1 MSNRAGKA
9 ATTCQCGN
17 MLARDSDFC
26 RKCGLSR
33 RDMNDP
39 ARSFSRRMETDGHGN
54 TTVTEYDGD
63 DNLVKTAYYDRD
75 EKEIKYKQGDQ
86 AKHHSSYTKI
96 VTQTD
101 QNGVT
106 TVTEYNADGD
116 VIHQDVGRNQRDEA
130 SPKSRGGKTKTTS
143 TKTTRE
149 TTRSVNGTTVV
160 TAQSSDESSPLSSQ
174 QSGRRGSKDK
184 KSNKTLSKGRRC
196 SDTGEKPFQWVPPL
210 VALQRRREVF
220 RQQCKDEWEKQ
231 GGDGTVTRISTHT
244 SSSKTHRGSAA
255 ESDSGSESR

>member
-1 MSNRAGKA
+1 MSNGKA
-9 ATTCQCGN
+9 ATTCRCGN

-39 ARSFSRRMETDGHGN
+39 PRSSRRMETDGHGN

-75 EKEIKYKQGDQ
+75 EKERKYKQGDQ

-101 QNGVT
+101 KNGVT

-116 VIHQDVGRNQRDEA
+116 IIHQDVGRKQRDET
-130 SPKSRGGKTKTTS
+130 SPKSRGGKTRTTS
-143 TKTTRE
+143 KKTTRE
-149 TTRSVNGTTVV
+149 TTRSINGTTTV

-174 QSGRRGSKDK
+174 RSGRRGSNDK

-196 SDTGEKPFQWVPPL
+196 SDTGEKPFQWVPPI
-210 VALQRRREVF
+210 VALQNRREAF
-220 RQQCKDEWEKQ
+220 RQQCKDEWERQ
-231 GGDGTVTRISTHT
+231 GGNRTVTKISTRT
-244 SSSKTHRGSAA
+244 SKKTHRGSAA

>member
-1 MSNRAGKA
+1 MSNGKA
-9 ATTCQCGN
+9 ATTCRCGN

-33 RDMNDP
+33 RDINDP
-39 ARSFSRRMETDGHGN
+39 PRSFSRRMETDGHGN

-86 AKHHSSYTKI
+86 AKHYSSYTKI

-101 QNGVT
+101 KNGVI

-116 VIHQDVGRNQRDEA
+116 IIHQDVGRKQCDET
-130 SPKSRGGKTKTTS
+130 SPKSRGGKTRTTSKKTTQ
-143 TKTTRE
+143 E
-149 TTRSVNGTTVV
+149 TTRTKNGTTTV

-174 QSGRRGSKDK
+174 RSGRRGSNDK

-196 SDTGEKPFQWVPPL
+196 SDTGEKPFQWVPPI
-210 VALQRRREVF
+210 VALQSKREAF
-220 RQQCKDEWEKQ
+220 RQQCKDVWERQ
-231 GGDGTVTRISTHT
+231 GGNRTLTKIST
-244 SSSKTHRGSAA
+244 SSKKTHRGSAA